1 MAAFRAQV
9 RKQRFLRWH
18 VTTWGPMRALHH
30 RFQHWAVVTRLERR
44 CLSNTWRNWVS
55 YCGSRRRSRRVVM
68 AWLKRVDA
76 LHLMYGFA
84 RWREYVLLT
93 TAGAVRLVRT
103 HLPDC

>member
-1 MAAFRAQV
+1 MRWGGLCNDVCTDAAARYAAEQPT
-9 RKQRFLRWH
+9 R
-18 VTTWGPMRALHH
+18 
-30 RFQHWAVVTRLERR
+30 VVTRLERR